1 MRLILFAAS
10 GVVMAAGLRAQ
21 APTPLAQLLAEA
33 ERNNPEMSAAQ
44 HAWRAATH
52 TRAQV
57 TALPD
62 PQFTVQQFSVGS
74 PRPFAGFNS
83 SNFAYVGIGAS
94 QELPYP
100 GKLGLK
106 GQAADRE
113 ADVEHAQIGVV
124 RASIAQQVKLAYVRL
139 ASLQR
144 TLKLFEDSRATLG
157 QMIETE
163 LSRYSTGQGNQADVL
178 KAQLER
184 TRLLT
189 EITARREDVAQAQ
202 ADLKQALHRPQD
214 SEDIV
219 AEDLRPTTLG
229 YDSRE
234 LLELARKQNPEVQ
247 VDLNAIEKQ
256 KAEVQSAARAGKPD
270 FSIGYMYQRTGD
282 DFPAYYMLT
291 FNLILPRRHR
301 VSAQIEQAAESVK
314 SAQARL
320 DAQLQ
325 QQLASVQKEF
335 AAATSTADLMAD
347 YNQGVIPQAEA
358 GFHAVLTE
366 YASGKQQA
374 SSALESFDEMLQLH
388 RQYERVLLDHEIAII
403 QLETLTGAELR

>member
-1 MRLILFAAS
+1 
-10 GVVMAAGLRAQ
+10 MAAGLRAQ
-21 APTPLAQLLAEA
+21 TPTPLAQLLAEA
-33 ERNNPEMSAAQ
+33 ERNNPEISAAQ
-44 HAWRAATH
+44 HVWRAATH
-52 TRAQV
+52 SRAQV

-62 PQFTVQQFSVGS
+62 PQFTLQQFSVGS

-106 GQAADRE
+106 GQAADRA

-320 DAQLQ
+320 DARLQ

-366 YASGKQQA
+366 YASG
-374 SSALESFDEMLQLH
+374 
-388 RQYERVLLDHEIAII
+388 
-403 QLETLTGAELR
+403 